1 MAIHKLNAKVVESAK
16 PQEKE
21 YNLSDGGGLALRV
34 KPNGSKFWIFNYTA
48 PVTKKRKNMGLGSF
62 PDVSL
67 SKARERHKKYK
78 ALVVDN
84 IDPIHQRQLDEK
96 QTQELHL
103 QTFEAVA
110 LMWFDKKKAEIKAK
124 TAQAA
129 LTLLENHA
137 FPAFGNEPI
146 SQLKAFQ
153 VIELLRPI
161 EAKGNLETV
170 KRVSQRINEVM
181 VHAVN
186 CGLIEANPLTNIR
199 QAFQTPKKASMPSI
213 GAERLPELM
222 SALNRAS
229 IKLTT
234 RCLIEWQLH
243 TMTRPNEA
251 ATAKWQDIDFN
262 AGVWIIPAEQMKKG
276 IEQRIPL
283 TPQTLTLLDVM
294 KPISQHREYLFPA
307 DRDPRNH
314 TNEQTAN
321 AALKRMGFKGEL
333 VAHGMRS
340 LASTTLNAQGFDS
353 DVIEAALAHIDG
365 NEVRR
370 AYNRTDYFERRKKMM
385 YWWSE
390 FIESAAQGSS
400 SLAGYKGLKV
410 M

>member
-1 MAIHKLNAKVVESAK
+1 MAIHKLNAKQVEAAK
-16 PQEKE
+16 PEAKE
-21 YNLSDGGGLALRV
+21 YNLTDGGGLTLRI
-34 KPNGSKFWIFNYTA
+34 KPSGGKFWLYNYTA

-62 PDVSL
+62 PDITL
-67 SKARERHKKYK
+67 AKARERHKKYK
-78 ALVVDN
+78 ALVLDN

-96 QTQELHL
+96 QAQEKHL
-103 QTFEAVA
+103 QTFKAVA
-110 LMWFDKKKAEIKAK
+110 LMWYEKKKTEIKPQ

-129 LTLLENHA
+129 LNLLTNHA

-153 VIELLRPI
+153 VIELVRPI
-161 EAKGNLETV
+161 EAKGSLETV
-170 KRVSQRINEVM
+170 KRVCQRINEVM

-186 CGLIEANPLTNIR
+186 CGLIEANPLASIR
-199 QAFQTPKKASMPSI
+199 QAFQAPKKTAMPSI
-213 GAERLPELM
+213 SPDRLPELM

-229 IKLTT
+229 IKLPT

-251 ATAKWQDIDFN
+251 ATAKWRDIDFN
-262 AGVWIIPAEQMKKG
+262 TGVWVIPAEQMKKG

-283 TPQTLTLLDVM
+283 TPQTLALLDVM
-294 KPISQHREYLFPA
+294 KPISQHREYVFPA
-307 DRDPRNH
+307 DRDPRSHANV
-314 TNEQTAN
+314 QTAN

-340 LASTTLNAQGFDS
+340 LASTTLNAQGFDP
-353 DVIEAALAHIDG
+353 DVIEAALAHVDT

-385 YWWSE
+385 YYWSE
-390 FIESAAQGSS
+390 YIENAAQGSS
-400 SLAGYKGLKV
+400 SLAGIKGLKAV
-410 M
+410 